1 MDIANLKK
9 TLEASVRGMEQ
20 LTSHTPEKIETTAR
34 QLEKIG
40 YSPMLIIP
48 VENFIRY
55 TKDDVIREMKKT
67 TSLDES
73 EMAALGFT
81 DGSEHD
87 ARKAQQ
93 LSLLKYFFSLIS
105 RLRDDDPEAW
115 NEVSELYQDD

>member
-1 MDIANLKK
+1 MDNANLQQ
-9 TLEASVRGMEQ
+9 TLTAAIRDVER
-20 LTSHTPEKIETTAR
+20 LPSHSPERIETTAH

-48 VENFIRY
+48 VESFIRFK
-55 TKDDVIREMKKT
+55 KDDVIREMKKT
-67 TSLDES
+67 ASLDES

-87 ARKAQQ
+87 GRKIQQ
-93 LSLLKYFFSLIS
+93 LSLLRYFFSLVS
-105 RLRDDDPEAW
+105 RLRNDDPDAW

>member
-1 MDIANLKK
+1 
-9 TLEASVRGMEQ
+9 
-20 LTSHTPEKIETTAR
+20 
-34 QLEKIG
+34 
-40 YSPMLIIP
+40 MLIIP

-93 LSLLKYFFSLIS
+93 LSLLKYFFSLIT